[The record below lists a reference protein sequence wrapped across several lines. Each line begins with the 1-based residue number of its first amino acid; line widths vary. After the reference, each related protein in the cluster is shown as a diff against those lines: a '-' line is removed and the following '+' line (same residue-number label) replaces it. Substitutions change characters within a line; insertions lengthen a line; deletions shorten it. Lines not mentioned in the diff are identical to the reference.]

1 MGELVFNCLLL
12 VACVVLACA
21 SLTVPID
28 GKDVLARY
36 WPMGIMIVLVIL
48 LAIKTL
54 RVLKKLPP
62 EKRKFNPD
70 FSFLKK
76 AGNIRLVLAVVWLLV
91 YSWFLPI
98 GGYLVAT
105 ILFCLGVMAL
115 LGSRNIPKMLLGSV
129 CITIALFVIFSWGLR
144 VSLPRGMGPLEDFGK
159 WLEYLV

>member
-12 VACVVLACA
+12 IACVILAIA
-21 SLTVPID
+21 SAFVPIE

-36 WPMGIMIVLVIL
+36 WPMGIMIVLIIL
-48 LAIKTL
+48 LAIKIL
-54 RVLKKLPP
+54 NILKKIPP
-62 EKRKFNPD
+62 EERKFTPD
-70 FSFLKK
+70 FAFLKE
-76 AGNIRLVLAVVWLLV
+76 AGNIRIILAVVWLLI

-98 GGYLVAT
+98 GGYLIAT

-115 LGSRNIPKMLLGSV
+115 LGSRDIPKMLLSSV

-144 VSLPRGMGPLEDFGK
+144 ISLPRGAGPLEDFGR